1 MLPLTRSLTRRPHH
15 RSPRPAAIVLALLV
29 LALTL
34 LVGELSSTGA
44 KQASAALSSPYPT
57 SEATLET
64 APTVGYPFPP
74 TPTATPVPEPIL
86 LTDPVQDPHSP
97 GVVWFPST
105 GHTLRGPFLDY
116 WTSNGG
122 LAQFGYP
129 LTEEF
134 FEPAGGVSQKE
145 PLQVQYFERAR
156 FEYHPENQP
165 PYTVLLATLG
175 TFFHPPDPRVPAKAE
190 ADPQSSYFPETG
202 HNLSGVFKEYWLAH
216 GGLPVNGYP
225 ITEQLQEKSA
235 TDGREYTVQYF
246 ERARMEYHPENAG
259 TPYEVLLGML
269 GTQLAQKNGYP
280 YGWYPLFGHAVDF
293 A

>member
-165 PYTVLLATLG
+165 
-175 TFFHPPDPRVPAKAE
+175 
-190 ADPQSSYFPETG
+190 
-202 HNLSGVFKEYWLAH
+202 
-216 GGLPVNGYP
+216 
-225 ITEQLQEKSA
+225 
-235 TDGREYTVQYF
+235 
-246 ERARMEYHPENAG
+246 
-259 TPYEVLLGML
+259 
-269 GTQLAQKNGYP
+269 
-280 YGWYPLFGHAVDF
+280 
-293 A
+293 